1 MILSSVLCYSRQYCS
16 LCPPP
21 WRWIHWFTWWWSLST
36 SCASRSW
43 RRWCSG
49 ENPCAASADICADTA
64 CTDSTAM
71 PSDPAVLL
79 CRRPDESHTQR
90 LLVFCYLSEV
100 LVYLSEVLVFCY
112 LSEVN
117 RTEDANWPKN
127 IENVRVFSSA
137 GFVWLF
143 HKYVYSR
150 STSTF

>member
-1 MILSSVLCYSRQYCS
+1 
-16 LCPPP
+16 
-21 WRWIHWFTWWWSLST
+21 
-36 SCASRSW
+36 
-43 RRWCSG
+43 
-49 ENPCAASADICADTA
+49 
-64 CTDSTAM
+64 M

-112 LSEVN
+112 LSEVLVFCYLSEVN

-127 IENVRVFSSA
+127 IENVRVFSSE